1 MNEANRF
8 EAYDEHESKKGSEGS
23 EGDDQE
29 GRGQED
35 GSSGA
40 ASEQGDPLHTGGD
53 GGGGAPTPDHRDHP
67 DEPPRIPLPRA
78 SVEDTGHPLPPLETP
93 PPAPLVLEHAVLKS
107 LLGAWALAACSP
119 EETAA
124 VEEHLGDC
132 GSCADEALRLR
143 GAVGLLHPPESL
155 DLDPGLRTRVLE
167 SCLDRRPPRIPVPEW
182 ARPYDAE
189 TARLDALL
197 RDMGDAEW
205 HAPVRLRWFEAD
217 EPTSRRTTVAGV
229 IAHLLSVD
237 GLIALALGLD
247 DPLGQAPAN
256 APTPAGRTEAFW
268 RGSHFPP
275 TRSVRGP
282 WREQSHDLVR
292 TVSFTG
298 GGAGKLPVSYG
309 DFELPLRDA
318 MLDRAFE
325 CWVHADDIAEAVD
338 YPYAPPSPRHL
349 NRMID
354 LAARMLPAAL
364 AARRQNGLAAPG
376 HGRHLSVAGEPGRSL
391 RLEIEGLGGGEWLI
405 PLDSPAAVGSAEH
418 EVAHVALDGVEF
430 CQLAAGHVPPADA
443 AAGQVGDRE
452 AIKDVLFAVAS
463 LSRI

>member
-8 EAYDEHESKKGSEGS
+8 EAYDEHEE
-23 EGDDQE
+23 QE
-29 GRGQED
+29 GQKGQEGQEGQGHESTGDSDRQGEPPPPGGAD
-35 GSSGA
+35 G
-40 ASEQGDPLHTGGD
+40 TGGPTR
-53 GGGGAPTPDHRDHP
+53 GTGPTPGP
-67 DEPPRIPLPRA
+67 AAEPPRIPLPRA

-93 PPAPLVLEHAVLKS
+93 LSPAPLVLEHPVLKA

-167 SCLDRRPPRIPVPEW
+167 GCLDRRPPRIPVPDW
-182 ARPYDAE
+182 AAPYDAE

-217 EPTSRRTTVAGV
+217 EATSRRTTVAGV
-229 IAHLLSVD
+229 IAHLLTVD
-237 GLIALALGLD
+237 GLVALALGLD
-247 DPLGQAPAN
+247 DPLGTVTTDS
-256 APTPAGRTEAFW
+256 PTPAARTEAFW

-298 GGAGKLPVSYG
+298 GGPGKLSVSYG
-309 DFELPLRDA
+309 DFELPCTTP
-318 MLDRAFE
+318 
-325 CWVHADDIAEAVD
+325 CWT
-338 YPYAPPSPRHL
+338 APSSAGSTPRTSPR
-349 NRMID
+349 RSTI
-354 LAARMLPAAL
+354 RTT
-364 AARRQNGLAAPG
+364 RR
-376 HGRHLSVAGEPGRSL
+376 
-391 RLEIEGLGGGEWLI
+391 
-405 PLDSPAAVGSAEH
+405 
-418 EVAHVALDGVEF
+418 
-430 CQLAAGHVPPADA
+430 PPA
-443 AAGQVGDRE
+443 
-452 AIKDVLFAVAS
+452 I
-463 LSRI
+463 